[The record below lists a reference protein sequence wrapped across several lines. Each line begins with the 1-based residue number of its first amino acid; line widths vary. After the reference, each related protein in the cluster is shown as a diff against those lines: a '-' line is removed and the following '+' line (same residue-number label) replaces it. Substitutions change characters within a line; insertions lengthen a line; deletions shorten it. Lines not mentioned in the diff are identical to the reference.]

1 MHPDYQFQSQTRSQS
16 PGDGASSV
24 DPPIPRVSFNRRRE
38 ANPLATRDAW
48 RWLNRSARFQSQ
60 TRSQSPGDFMYSLW
74 KKSKKTVSIA
84 DAKPIPWRLRPDF
97 KVQEE
102 IAVSIADAKPIP
114 WRRLYLFTDDLAY
127 FRFNRRREANPLATL
142 VSLHG

>member
-74 KKSKKTVSIA
+74 KKSNNT
-84 DAKPIPWRLRPDF
+84 
-97 KVQEE
+97 
-102 IAVSIADAKPIP
+102 VSIADAKPIP

-127 FRFNRRREANPLATL
+127 FRFNRRREANPLATND
-142 VSLHG
+142 VSKLTEHLGSFNRRREANPLATIS

>member
-1 MHPDYQFQSQTRSQS
+1 
-16 PGDGASSV
+16 
-24 DPPIPRVSFNRRRE
+24 
-38 ANPLATRDAW
+38 
-48 RWLNRSARFQSQ
+48 
-60 TRSQSPGDFMYSLW
+60 MYSLW

-127 FRFNRRREANPLATL
+127 FRFNRRREANPLATND
-142 VSLHG
+142 VSKLTEHLGSFNRRREANPLATISCRVAYR